1 MEERLPALRKLVQW
15 CPFTSGSGWRGQHGV
30 GRCWV
35 SWDFAELAGVSNPSL
50 DISSHH
56 SCNISVAYAKRCSFK
71 LLVPRQQTLGC
82 KPQPLSFE
90 VHEDLWARESFLVA
104 PPAKG
109 PAPYTLPNLILAI
122 GFLFLESI
130 TPVFQLAPIFSRS
143 FCCGLVAGGMSL
155 PVFWSPGIRP
165 SIINYNLISLL
176 SVAVS

>member
-15 CPFTSGSGWRGQHGV
+15 CPFASGSGWRGQHGV
-30 GRCWV
+30 GRGWV
-35 SWDFAELAGVSNPSL
+35 SWDFAELAGVSNPSP

-56 SCNISVAYAKRCSFK
+56 SRNISVAYAKHCSSK

-90 VHEDLWARESFLVA
+90 VREDIWATESFLVT

-109 PAPYTLPNLILAI
+109 SAPYTLSNLIVAT
-122 GFLFLESI
+122 GCLFPESI
-130 TPVFQLAPIFSRS
+130 TPVFQLAPISSRS
-143 FCCGLVAGGMSL
+143 FCCGLVEGGMSL
-155 PVFWSPGIRP
+155 PVFWSPGIRH

-176 SVAVS
+176 GVVVS